1 MMHDK
6 RLGDPIVVG
15 LAAFV
20 VAQTLLNLPN
30 AHLVPPQVTL
40 FFMPAILVCGG
51 LVYFLACIFSYVRG
65 DTFGLSVNGFYGAFF
80 TSLFLFFYLELKG
93 VLQFGTQAN
102 EALGVFLLIW
112 TIVTVPF
119 VIAAFRVQLMFGLLF
134 LFVFFAF
141 LGGTLANLAGVNS
154 AFGGYSG
161 LISAAIGLILMAEA
175 LLKSVQVHVPQPSP
189 SVADLIARSEA

>member
-1 MMHDK
+1 MQEK
-6 RLGDPIVVG
+6 RLGDPIIMG

-20 VAQTLLNLPN
+20 IAQTLLNLPN
-30 AHLVPPQVTL
+30 AHLVPAQVTL

-51 LVYFLACIFSYVRG
+51 LIYFLACIFSYVRG
-65 DTFGLSVNGFYGAFF
+65 DTFGVSVNGFYGGFF
-80 TSLFLFFYLELKG
+80 SSLFLFFYLELKG

-102 EALGVFLLIW
+102 VALGVFLLIW

-119 VIAAFRVQLMFGLLF
+119 VVAAFRVQMMFGLLF

-161 LISAAIGLILMAEA
+161 LISAAIGLVLMAEG
-175 LLKSVQVHVPQPSP
+175 LMKSVQAHAPQSA
-189 SVADLIARSEA
+189 SGVADFSARSEA

>member
-6 RLGDPIVVG
+6 RLGDPIAMG

-20 VAQTLLNLPN
+20 IAQTMLNLPN
-30 AHLVPPQVTL
+30 AHLVPAQVTL
-40 FFMPAILVCGG
+40 FFLPAILICGG
-51 LVYFLACIFSYVRG
+51 LVYFLACIFSFIRG
-65 DTFGLSVNGFYGAFF
+65 DSFGLSVNGFYGAFF

-119 VIAAFRVQLMFGLLF
+119 VVAAFRAQLMFGLLF
-134 LFVFFAF
+134 LFVFLAF

-161 LISAAIGLILMAEA
+161 LISAAIGLILMAEG
-175 LLKSVQVHVPQPSP
+175 LLKSVQGHAPQAAPSI
-189 SVADLIARSEA
+189 ADLTAHSEA